1 MSKID
6 VAVNKAIHMVFLTDV
21 ILVTISALL
30 LLQFE
35 AAYFSSLTYLGYYVP
50 GVTPEWAVTARPD
63 GMQWEEARSTFI
75 QGFLTFIVLFNNFGT
90 CSLSVI
96 NCNPIRGTPCLSK
109 TNSHHRPLPPTSHP
123 YSPH

>member
-6 VAVNKAIHMVFLTDV
+6 VAVNKAIYMVFLTDV
-21 ILVTISALL
+21 VLVTISALL

-35 AAYFSSLTYLGYYVP
+35 AAYFSGLTYLGYYIP

-63 GMQWEEARSTFI
+63 GMQWMAARSTFI

-90 CSLSVI
+90 CFLVLT
-96 NCNPIRGTPCLSK
+96 PICGTPSFFLF
-109 TNSHHRPLPPTSHP
+109 PF
-123 YSPH
+123 